1 MAELAY
7 HAHTDVPMPVA
18 ALRRLLARLR
28 QFSREQHLWR
38 ARLRQRAELIELP
51 PHLLFDI
58 GLTRAD
64 AEEEARKLP
73 WQGPSLPTRDRSH
86 RTPGRS

>member
-7 HAHTDVPMPVA
+7 HPHTDVPVPIA
-18 ALRRLLARLR
+18 ALRRLFARLR
-28 QFSREQHLWR
+28 QFSGEQRLWR

-73 WQGPSLPTRDRSH
+73 WQWPSLRARQPL
-86 RTPGRS
+86 